1 MNYGLK
7 KGFHSFPWQ
16 GVYVELVLGQKPYLL
31 YNSWY
36 INSSMKQ
43 VALLVHGIFDKGK
56 IFESLAEYLLQFGI
70 ESIYPDIKPND
81 GSESLDVLARQVSRH
96 VEAIREQEC
105 RLYLVG
111 YSMGGLICRYYMQ
124 ALGGMH
130 KIDRWVTISSPHHGT
145 LTASIFW
152 GKGVKQMRVGSTF
165 LERLNKSVDSLKNVP
180 LLSLWTPYD
189 LMIVPAHSSRLP
201 IGENIAVDCLAH
213 PLMYTNKFVLKRI
226 GDFLQERSEN

>member
-1 MNYGLK
+1 
-7 KGFHSFPWQ
+7 
-16 GVYVELVLGQKPYLL
+16 
-31 YNSWY
+31 
-36 INSSMKQ
+36 MKQ

-96 VEAIREQEC
+96 VEEILQQDC

-124 ALGGMH
+124 ALGGVH
-130 KIDRWVTISSPHHGT
+130 KVDRWVTISSPHNGT

-165 LERLNKSVDSLKNVP
+165 LENLNESIDTLKNVP

-189 LMIVPAHSSRLP
+189 LMIVPAHSSKLP

-213 PLMYTNKFVLKRI
+213 PLMYTNKFVLKQI
-226 GDFLQERSEN
+226 GDFLQKGSKN